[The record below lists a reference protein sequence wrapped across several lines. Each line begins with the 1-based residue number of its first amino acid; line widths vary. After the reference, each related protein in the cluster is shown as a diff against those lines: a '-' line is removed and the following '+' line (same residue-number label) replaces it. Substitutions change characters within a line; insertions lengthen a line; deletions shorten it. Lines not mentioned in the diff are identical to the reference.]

1 MHGLGFYSNWQNYIG
16 QLGVNALT
24 PDLSAL
30 LQGERLLGI
39 DETSGEIVLTSAL
52 ESVFDQFM
60 VTLPDMKSTSSLTR
74 KFNQVRRRRQQ
85 TFLQILEQSGVL
97 DEAKAMYQLGTTGGS
112 LGFVAPNSSSVTLV
126 LETALSPFQSG
137 SSISHVDYALYGD
150 SADFLMRFMQ
160 ERGLTLAQA
169 MARSS
174 SSSPIG
180 PNLRQVL
187 QSIGY
192 TTMDYQQQQQQQQRH
207 VRLNTYN
214 SSGGKLTVLLSQ
226 VYSLMLLTCAYYVH
240 LYCLE

>member
-1 MHGLGFYSNWQNYIG
+1 
-16 QLGVNALT
+16 
-24 PDLSAL
+24 
-30 LQGERLLGI
+30 LGI

-52 ESVFDQFM
+52 ESVFDQFI

-74 KFNQVRRRRQQ
+74 KFNQVRSRRPQ
-85 TFLQILEQSGVL
+85 TFLQILQQSGVL

-112 LGFVAPNSSSVTLV
+112 LGFVAPNSSSVPLV

-187 QSIGY
+187 KSIGY
-192 TTMDYQQQQQQQQRH
+192 TTIDYQQQQQQQRH

-226 VYSLMLLTCAYYVH
+226 LYSLMLLTCAYYVH
-240 LYCLE
+240 LSCLE